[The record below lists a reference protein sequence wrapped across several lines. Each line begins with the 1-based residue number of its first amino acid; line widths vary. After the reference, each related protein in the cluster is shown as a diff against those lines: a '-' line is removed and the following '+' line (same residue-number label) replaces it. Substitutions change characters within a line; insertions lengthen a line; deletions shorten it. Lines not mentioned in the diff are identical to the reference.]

1 MTIGTFTRLTIS
13 EDGIPSAKKVSLFIL
28 LFLFIFVVLFNLFT
42 GKRPDETLQ
51 SQLYYLLTTVFGLVF
66 GSNIVTAIQ
75 KIKTTQSE
83 NNAKVNAPSPTPQNI
98 VIPQPTDITIKK

>member
-1 MTIGTFTRLTIS
+1 MTVGTFARLTIS
-13 EDGIPSAKKVSLFIL
+13 EDGIPSAKRVALFIL
-28 LFLFIFVVLFNLFT
+28 LFLFIFVVIFNLFT

-83 NNAKVNAPSPTPQNI
+83 NNAKVNAPSPNQPP
-98 VIPQPTDITIKK
+98 VIIPPNDVIIKK